1 MMSPDLIQSQLLF
14 HLTRAP
20 KQFSNQRLK
29 PTLFGAKFAPIFTLL
44 RKQFIDEST
53 VSLHGVAIMREC
65 PEESAK
71 IAMGIAELTEA
82 TLSFKQCV
90 DFLEDSHLRGQ
101 LSSICQDGHIWAQDK
116 ERPIQDTINA
126 IAARAIGVGHGAA
139 FTVVDGSNFRSI
151 DAEIAELGS
160 NPGGLKGPSTGF
172 RKLDKLIN
180 GLYPRFYIIGA
191 RPSVGKTAF
200 VGDCLESLCEQGSP
214 VLVYSLEMN
223 ADSYRKRQIAKLSG
237 VNLDSYRSE
246 TLSKPEFG
254 MICQA
259 QTRMKQWK
267 WWIDDNPD
275 ASIDDIETT
284 ATSLSRDHPDLVV
297 IVDYLQLVS
306 VRGVKDRYEA
316 VGQISSRL
324 KKLSG
329 RINAPVIAL
338 SQLKRADSRFDSSAK
353 RTIKP
358 KPQLDDLRESGNLEQ
373 DADVC
378 ILIDRDPIDNKE
390 SASIILAKQRNG
402 PTHEGIP
409 MTYSPSVTKFK
420 ENII

>member
-1 MMSPDLIQSQLLF
+1 MSPELIQSQLLF
-14 HLTRAP
+14 HLTRSP

-29 PTLFGAKFAPIFTLL
+29 TTLFGAKFAPIFTLL

-65 PEESAK
+65 PEESSR
-71 IAMGIAELTEA
+71 IAMGIAELSEA
-82 TLSFKQCV
+82 TVSFKQCL
-90 DFLEDSHLRGQ
+90 DYLEDSYLRGQ
-101 LSSICQDGHIWAQDK
+101 LSSLCQDGHIWAQDK
-116 ERPIQDTINA
+116 ERPIQDTINV
-126 IAARAIGVGHGAA
+126 IASRAIGVGHGAA
-139 FTVVDGSNFRSI
+139 YTVVSGSNFQSI
-151 DAEIAELGS
+151 DKEIATIGA

-172 RKLDKLIN
+172 RKLDRVIN

-191 RPSVGKTAF
+191 RPSVGKTAL
-200 VGDCLESLCEQGSP
+200 VGDMLESLCEEGNP
-214 VLVYSLEMN
+214 VLVYSLEMS
-223 ADSYRKRQIAKLSG
+223 ADSYRKRQIAKISG
-237 VNLDSYRSE
+237 VNLDAYRSE

-259 QTRMKQWK
+259 QTRMKKWT

-275 ASIDDIETT
+275 ATIDDIETT
-284 ATSLSRDHPDLVV
+284 ATSLSRDHPGLIVV
-297 IVDYLQLVS
+297 VDYLQLVT

-329 RINAPVIAL
+329 RINSPIVAL
-338 SQLKRADSRFDSSAK
+338 SQLKRAESRFDSAAK
-353 RTIKP
+353 RTLKP

-378 ILIDRDPIDNKE
+378 LLLDRDPIDNKE
-390 SASIILAKQRNG
+390 SALVIVAKQRNG